1 MLFYFKKKMNATQRL
16 HFYNESDIFNLKPPK
31 NINNY
36 QKENNKK
43 TQITRIEKNKNLR
56 QEIMLTPLK
65 QHRYKNNIDHFDY
78 LKTQKS
84 PFENL
89 NKTFI
94 KSSKKK
100 IIIDDKDEE
109 RKEDYLK
116 IKEKNVKNNIKFGD
130 DITSFKTTN
139 NINEEIIQKR
149 FIKKKKEEE
158 LKPKKKEENEK
169 IYKKI
174 KPKPLTQKNTANSK
188 FDEFSSRKTGLQY
201 YKSNIFNDPKKE
213 IFNQTFQP
221 KISRKENKKEIKKK
235 PILKKEKNIEP
246 LLPKKIE
253 WCNTEKFIKKD
264 YSNINITAKER
275 KLLNNKGSFPSKY
288 SDYKSIRNNKEN
300 DLNKSMDTL
309 MVKKHEKYIG
319 ITENEREEDNFEINN
334 INQTSKFN
342 MNEVKKEFRNNG
354 FHIYGDKVNIE
365 FFNGKER
372 GQAKFSIRKDINDKD
387 YDFKIK
393 KVESILEKQQG
404 IKISHIKD
412 KSIDNVLY
420 KKKSENNKGK
430 CNWMKMKIYNLKVDK
445 EKKEKEKDK
454 NK

>member
-1 MLFYFKKKMNATQRL
+1 
-16 HFYNESDIFNLKPPK
+16 
-31 NINNY
+31 
-36 QKENNKK
+36 
-43 TQITRIEKNKNLR
+43 
-56 QEIMLTPLK
+56 
-65 QHRYKNNIDHFDY
+65 
-78 LKTQKS
+78 
-84 PFENL
+84 
-89 NKTFI
+89 
-94 KSSKKK
+94 
-100 IIIDDKDEE
+100 
-109 RKEDYLK
+109 
-116 IKEKNVKNNIKFGD
+116 
-130 DITSFKTTN
+130 
-139 NINEEIIQKR
+139 
-149 FIKKKKEEE
+149 
-158 LKPKKKEENEK
+158 
-169 IYKKI
+169 
-174 KPKPLTQKNTANSK
+174 
-188 FDEFSSRKTGLQY
+188 
-201 YKSNIFNDPKKE
+201 
-213 IFNQTFQP
+213 
-221 KISRKENKKEIKKK
+221 
-235 PILKKEKNIEP
+235 
-246 LLPKKIE
+246 
-253 WCNTEKFIKKD
+253 
-264 YSNINITAKER
+264 
-275 KLLNNKGSFPSKY
+275 
-288 SDYKSIRNNKEN
+288 
-300 DLNKSMDTL
+300 

-412 KSIDNVLY
+412 KSSDNVLY

>member
-43 TQITRIEKNKNLR
+43 TPITRIEKNKNLR

-158 LKPKKKEENEK
+158 LKPKKK
-169 IYKKI
+169 KKM
-174 KPKPLTQKNTANSK
+174 K
-188 FDEFSSRKTGLQY
+188 
-201 YKSNIFNDPKKE
+201 
-213 IFNQTFQP
+213 
-221 KISRKENKKEIKKK
+221 
-235 PILKKEKNIEP
+235 
-246 LLPKKIE
+246 
-253 WCNTEKFIKKD
+253 KFIKK
-264 YSNINITAKER
+264 
-275 KLLNNKGSFPSKY
+275 
-288 SDYKSIRNNKEN
+288 
-300 DLNKSMDTL
+300 
-309 MVKKHEKYIG
+309 
-319 ITENEREEDNFEINN
+319 
-334 INQTSKFN
+334 
-342 MNEVKKEFRNNG
+342 
-354 FHIYGDKVNIE
+354 
-365 FFNGKER
+365 
-372 GQAKFSIRKDINDKD
+372 
-387 YDFKIK
+387 
-393 KVESILEKQQG
+393 
-404 IKISHIKD
+404 
-412 KSIDNVLY
+412 
-420 KKKSENNKGK
+420 
-430 CNWMKMKIYNLKVDK
+430 
-445 EKKEKEKDK
+445 
-454 NK
+454 